1 MTSADIKSVQIIAT
15 TNDGK
20 HIMAVSDDKILI
32 RCIAEWCKFIK
43 LKEDVFEQCSLK
55 EIMEEEQ

>member
-1 MTSADIKSVQIIAT
+1 MTSDDIKSVQIIAT

-55 EIMEEEQ
+55 EIMEE